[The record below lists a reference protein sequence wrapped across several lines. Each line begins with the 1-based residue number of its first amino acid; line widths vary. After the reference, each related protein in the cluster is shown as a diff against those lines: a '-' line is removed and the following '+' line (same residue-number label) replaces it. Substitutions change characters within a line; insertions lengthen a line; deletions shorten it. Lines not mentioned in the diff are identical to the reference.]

1 MDNINTGF
9 VEGSRKSRDSPIAF
23 TSASTICMWPAHL
36 FQLEPCSF
44 ALLRNWFTSYDEHVL
59 RHVHK
64 LQNGL
69 KSVGAKCKPEL
80 SSLLGMDVQTCIF
93 HIDLCTHVRHPWAH
107 LRLGFGS
114 PRTCLCSIPL
124 PTPIDSMIVWTVY
137 QFSEAQ
143 GISTSAVLQP
153 HHPSRTIHTR
163 GHFDQRKTGGVDDVE
178 PR

>member
-1 MDNINTGF
+1 M
-9 VEGSRKSRDSPIAF
+9 AC
-23 TSASTICMWPAHL
+23 ASFSGWRRCY
-36 FQLEPCSF
+36 F

-69 KSVGAKCKPEL
+69 KYVGAKCKPEL

-153 HHPSRTIHTR
+153 HRPSRTIHTR
-163 GHFDQRKTGGVDDVE
+163 GHFDQSKTGGVDDVE
-178 PR
+178 PISWIYTPTQAHQRPF